1 MTINNLQQIKE
12 VNTLLSNAY
21 SGRTSNLPES
31 IAFAKKALFLS
42 KQIENKSLIGK
53 SLNQLSLYYMITSDF
68 QKSNQYSQEA
78 IIYFEAIHDERGIAD
93 AKYNIGSVNY
103 KTDNYHEGLLYLKE
117 ALRIYKKFD
126 DFASQSKVEK
136 AMGTVYEYIGDPAN
150 AFSAYKCAVR
160 NARKIGNLNLESNVF
175 NNLSGLLLKRQK
187 PSVAMKMIEHAIVL
201 KEQTKDTRG
210 LAFAVYGRGK
220 IHLKLGDFKNAEIDF
235 LHAIENHTKVAEVMG
250 SSMTYNKLGQLYY
263 ESNQFKKAKKA
274 VKEGL
279 KLSKSYNILM
289 ARIKSYHL
297 LYRIYKDANNI
308 SKSFKYLELYLK
320 EKEAIMNTQTQ
331 QVMENY
337 NLINKMNVLESE
349 AILQKERQKVI
360 EKKNQDELEAV
371 KLKQEFLSVMSH
383 EIRTPLNAITTIVS
397 ILDDQVQ
404 GENKSLIK
412 SLQFASDNLI
422 NIVNNVLDF
431 TKLDS
436 KKTTLEIDSINLN
449 ALSNK
454 ILDLHLNVAKTK
466 GLGLIL
472 NNTIPTNRNYLLD
485 QTKLSQ
491 ILSNLIGNAIKFTEK
506 GQVSFNLELVE
517 EDPKF
522 DTIQVSIKDTGEGIS
537 KQDISKIF
545 LSFSQIKPVM
555 TREQGGTGLGLAI
568 VKKLV
573 ELHNSNIHVK
583 SEIQEGSDFYFTLKL
598 EKSSKALIKAKP
610 IYRQLKNKTVL
621 LAEDTLMNALL
632 IKKIL
637 SKWGV
642 TTEHAANG
650 KQAVSLAQKKKY
662 DFILMDLHMP
672 ELNGIDATRI
682 IRLPG
687 NLNTKTPVFA
697 ITADVMTSKENE
709 NSQLFNKVLWK
720 PLDIDK
726 LYAALSQDAIV
737 HTNPVTKCLD
747 SA

>member
-1 MTINNLQQIKE
+1 MTINNLQQIEE
-12 VNTLLSNAY
+12 VNTLLNNAY

-31 IAFAKKALFLS
+31 IAFTKKALFLS
-42 KQIENKSLIGK
+42 KEIENKSLIGK
-53 SLNQLSLYYMITSDF
+53 SLNQLSLFYMITSDF
-68 QKSNQYSQEA
+68 KKSNQYSQEA
-78 IIYFEAIHDERGIAD
+78 IIYFEAIQDERGIAD
-93 AKYNIGSVNY
+93 AKYNIGSVHY
-103 KTDNYHEGLLYLKE
+103 KTDNYHEGLIYLKE
-117 ALRIYKKFD
+117 ALRIYKKYD
-126 DFASQSKVEK
+126 DFESQSKVEK
-136 AMGTVYEYIGDPAN
+136 AIGTVYEYIGDPAN

-160 NARKIGNLNLESNVF
+160 NARKTGNLNLESNVF

-201 KEQTKDTRG
+201 KKQTGDIRG
-210 LAFAVYGRGK
+210 LAFAIYGRGK
-220 IHLKLGDFKNAEIDF
+220 IFLNLGDFKNAEIDF
-235 LHAIENHTKVAEVMG
+235 LDAIDNHNKVVEIMG
-250 SSMTYNKLGQLYY
+250 ACMAYNKLGKLHYQ
-263 ESNQFKKAKKA
+263 SNQFKKAKKA
-274 VKEGL
+274 VKRGL
-279 KLSKSYNILM
+279 LLSGSYNILM
-289 ARIKSYHL
+289 AKIKGYHL
-297 LYRIYKDANNI
+297 LYRIFKDENNI
-308 SKSFKYLELYLK
+308 PKSFEYLELYLK

-349 AILQKERQKVI
+349 ALLQKERQKVI

-383 EIRTPLNAITTIVS
+383 EIRTPLNAITTIIS
-397 ILDDQVQ
+397 ILDDQVRD
-404 GENKSLIK
+404 ENKSLIK

-422 NIVNNVLDF
+422 HIVNNVLDF

-436 KKTTLEIDSINLN
+436 KKTTLEIDSTNLYE
-449 ALSNK
+449 LSNK
-454 ILDLHLNVAKTK
+454 IIDLHLNVAKTK
-466 GLGLIL
+466 GLGLVL
-472 NNTIPTNRNYLLD
+472 NSAIPKDRNYLLD

-517 EDPKF
+517 EDPQF

-573 ELHNSNIHVK
+573 ELHNSNIQVK
-583 SEIQEGSDFYFTLKL
+583 SEMQEGSDFYFTLKL
-598 EKSSKALIKAKP
+598 ERSSKAVLKEKP

-621 LAEDTLMNALL
+621 LAEDTLMNAVL

-642 TTEHAANG
+642 TTAHAANG
-650 KQAVSLAQKKKY
+650 IEAVSLAEKKKF

-672 ELNGIDATRI
+672 ELNGIDATRR
-682 IRLPG
+682 IRTSG
-687 NLNTKTPVFA
+687 NLNEKTPVFA
-697 ITADVMTSKENE
+697 ITADVMTTKDNE
-709 NSQLFNKVLWK
+709 TSQLFNKVLWK

-726 LYAALSQDAIV
+726 LYAALSQETSPN
-737 HTNPVTKCLD
+737 TNSGIKCLD